1 MPQWRLHERSRC
13 FDFRNPR
20 PIMVVIHFT
29 RSTCDDPTYMLS
41 RRPVIC
47 VLLLALAARPLYVQA
62 AEGKSQNEAEAR
74 LARAVM
80 YLSYDELEGRR
91 LGSAGLDLAADYVA
105 EQFKS
110 AGLKTDLYEG
120 TPFQK
125 FIVRAVPSK
134 SDSFN
139 TDTATRVAS
148 LALIALGWEKGFDR
162 VSAKNVVGLLE
173 GDGLHD
179 EETIVIGAHYDHL
192 GRGGMGSL
200 DPDSHEIHHGAD
212 DNASGVSALI
222 EVARRLAT
230 RDKKLPRRVVFIA
243 FTGEE
248 RGLYGSAHYARDPL
262 VPLDQ
267 TIAMVNMDMVGR
279 LVDDKLIVYG
289 TDTASEWNKLL
300 DRLDTEHP
308 FKLTRHPEGYGPSDH
323 TSFYAKRI
331 PVLFFFTGTHR
342 DYHRPTDTFDKINVD
357 GMRRIT
363 DLVVDAVVAIAQMDH
378 RPTYQ
383 DVGAPPEFAKS
394 GNRPYFGSIPDFS
407 QEQPGYVLMGVSKGG
422 PAERAGI
429 KALDIIVGL
438 NDQPI
443 GNLEDFDTALRKFKS
458 GDRVTVLVKRGG
470 EDLKFEVTLEPP
482 K

>member
-1 MPQWRLHERSRC
+1 MMLNRPPIVWVLLIVLGVGRLH
-13 FDFRNPR
+13 
-20 PIMVVIHFT
+20 
-29 RSTCDDPTYMLS
+29 
-41 RRPVIC
+41 
-47 VLLLALAARPLYVQA
+47 
-62 AEGKSQNEAEAR
+62 AEDSNSKEHNDSDAR

-80 YLSYDELEGRR
+80 YLSSDELEGRR
-91 LGSAGLDLAADYVA
+91 LGSPKLDLAAEYIA
-105 EQFKS
+105 GQFKS

-120 TPFQK
+120 TPFQR
-125 FIVRAVPSK
+125 FTIRAVPSK
-134 SDSFN
+134 AESFSY
-139 TDTATRVAS
+139 DTATRVAS
-148 LALIALGWEKGFDR
+148 LAFSALGWEKGFDR
-162 VSAKNVVGLLE
+162 IGAKNVVGLLE
-173 GDGLHD
+173 GDGPHA

-192 GRGGMGSL
+192 GHGGMGSL

-212 DNASGVSALI
+212 DNASGVSTLI
-222 EVARRLAT
+222 EVAHRLAA
-230 RDKKLPRRVVFIA
+230 RDKKLSRRIVFIA

-248 RGLYGSAHYARDPL
+248 RGLYGSGHYVRDPL

-267 TIAMVNMDMVGR
+267 TIAMVNLDMVGR
-279 LVDDKLIVYG
+279 LMDDKLIVYG
-289 TDTASEWNKLL
+289 TDTASEWNTLL
-300 DRLDTEHP
+300 DHLATDHP
-308 FKLTRHPEGYGPSDH
+308 FKQTRHPEGYGPSDH

-342 DYHRPTDTFDKINVD
+342 DYHRPSDTFDKINVE

-363 DLVVDAVVAIAQMDH
+363 DLVTDTVVAIAEMDH

-429 KALDIIVGL
+429 KANDIIVRLGEYAISSL
-438 NDQPI
+438 D
-443 GNLEDFDTALRKFKS
+443 DFDTALRKFKS
-458 GDRVTVLVKRGG
+458 GDRVSVLVKRGS
-470 EDLKFEVTLEPP
+470 EELKFEVTLEPP

>member
-1 MPQWRLHERSRC
+1 VFL
-13 FDFRNPR
+13 F
-20 PIMVVIHFT
+20 
-29 RSTCDDPTYMLS
+29 
-41 RRPVIC
+41 
-47 VLLLALAARPLYVQA
+47 ALAACQRYSLG
-62 AEGKSQNEAEAR
+62 AEAKGQDESDAR

-80 YLSYDELEGRR
+80 YLSSDELEGRR
-91 LGSAGLDLAADYVA
+91 LGSAGLDSAAEYIA

-125 FIVRAVPSK
+125 FIIRAMPSK
-134 SDSFN
+134 SNSFN
-139 TDTATRVAS
+139 TDTAFRAAS
-148 LALIALGWEKGFDR
+148 LALSALGWEKGFDR
-162 VSAKNVVGLLE
+162 IAAKNVVGVVE
-173 GDGLHD
+173 GDGPHA

-200 DPDSHEIHHGAD
+200 DPDSHEVHHGAD

-222 EVARRLAT
+222 EVARRLAA
-230 RDKKLPRRVVFIA
+230 RDTKLPRRIVFVA

-248 RGLYGSAHYARDPL
+248 RGLYGSAHYVRDPL

-279 LVDDKLIVYG
+279 MVDDKLIVYG

-300 DRLDTEHP
+300 DRLAVDHP

-342 DYHRPTDTFDKINVD
+342 DYHRPSDTFDKINVE
-357 GMRRIT
+357 GMRRVT
-363 DLVVDAVVAIAQMDH
+363 DLVTDAVVAIAEMDH

-383 DVGAPPEFAKS
+383 DIGAPPEFAKS

-429 KALDIIVGL
+429 KANDIIVRLG
-438 NDQPI
+438 DFPI

-458 GDRVTVLVKRGG
+458 GDRVIVLVKRGS
-470 EDLKFEVTLEPP
+470 EELKFEVTLEPP

>member
-1 MPQWRLHERSRC
+1 
-13 FDFRNPR
+13 
-20 PIMVVIHFT
+20 
-29 RSTCDDPTYMLS
+29 MLK
-41 RRPVIC
+41 RQRIVC
-47 VLLLALAARPLYVQA
+47 VLLLALVACQRNARAADAKGRD
-62 AEGKSQNEAEAR
+62 EADAR

-80 YLSYDELEGRR
+80 YLSSDELDGRR
-91 LGSAGLDLAADYVA
+91 LGSAGLDLAADYIA

-125 FIVRAVPSK
+125 FIIRAVPSK
-134 SDSFN
+134 SDRFN
-139 TDTATRVAS
+139 TDNAARIAS
-148 LALIALGWEKGFDR
+148 LALSALGWEKGFDR
-162 VSAKNVVGLLE
+162 IGAKNVVAVLDGE
-173 GDGLHD
+173 GPHA

-192 GRGGMGSL
+192 GHGGMGSL

-212 DNASGVSALI
+212 DNASGTSALI

-230 RDKKLPRRVVFIA
+230 RETKLPRRVVFIA

-267 TIAMVNMDMVGR
+267 TVAMVNMDMVGR
-279 LVDDKLIVYG
+279 MVDDKLVVYG

-300 DRLDTEHP
+300 DDLSVEHP

-342 DYHRPTDTFDKINVD
+342 DYHRPTDTFDKINVE
-357 GMRRIT
+357 GMRRVT
-363 DLVVDAVVAIAQMDH
+363 DLVTDAIVKIAEMDH

-429 KALDIIVGL
+429 KANDTIVRLGEY
-438 NDQPI
+438 PI

-470 EDLKFEVTLEPP
+470 EELKFEVTLEPP